1 MAFFHGF
8 ARDYLIQLLAGE
20 QIAIALSSEAFD
32 TVVIL
37 LDRQGKPIGK
47 NDDGPDGTTNSLLL
61 MRIKDTGTYVI
72 RVQGFGATSSG
83 EFKLKVTKFKSN

>member
-1 MAFFHGF
+1 
-8 ARDYLIQLLAGE
+8 
-20 QIAIALSSEAFD
+20 
-32 TVVIL
+32 
-37 LDRQGKPIGK
+37 
-47 NDDGPDGTTNSLLL
+47 